1 MDNIDLKLLAVF
13 DGIYKTGNISQAA
26 ESLGIGQPA
35 VSMSLRRLR
44 EHFNDPLFVRTSGG
58 MAPTSLAEDLKPYVA
73 QTLALLH
80 TTLDYRARFDP
91 ATSERTFRVCMSDI
105 GQVTALPALLEVIK
119 RDAPSIR
126 IEITTVSE
134 HTPKLL
140 ESGEVD
146 LAVGFMT
153 KLDAGFYQQKLLDER
168 FVCIA
173 RSGHARIG
181 RTLSLRQFQ
190 EELHM
195 VVSSSGTSDE
205 LIDRMLQTNNVQ
217 RTVAVRVPN
226 FAGITANIENT
237 DYLVIVPERLGLFL
251 QKGWDIKVLPLP
263 FEAVSYQVM
272 QHWHERHAREP
283 GNRWLRTVMAGI
295 FQQPS

>member
-1 MDNIDLKLLAVF
+1 
-13 DGIYKTGNISQAA
+13 
-26 ESLGIGQPA
+26 
-35 VSMSLRRLR
+35 
-44 EHFNDPLFVRTSGG
+44 
-58 MAPTSLAEDLKPYVA
+58 
-73 QTLALLH
+73 
-80 TTLDYRARFDP
+80 
-91 ATSERTFRVCMSDI
+91 
-105 GQVTALPALLEVIK
+105 
-119 RDAPSIR
+119 
-126 IEITTVSE
+126 
-134 HTPKLL
+134 LL